1 MRRKVDSRTV
11 WSLTAIRNGKQEN
24 VDEIDNAQFYYG
36 RWQSEVAGS
45 RPKRLP
51 SGLIGIIGDYGMEHT
66 AMESGFLIS
75 MSASPVDRDG
85 WTRFVSTITVREM
98 DTSLFHDTR
107 TLFSRDGGDVDTIE
121 FVDLFNPCAGGMRMP
136 NNIWMRVDELPM
148 SSIGW
153 AMSSGLMD
161 GEKSRQT
168 DLTRWIG
175 KPKDNEVIPK
185 DILAL
190 PGPPSRAYSFDDT
203 DY

>member
-24 VDEIDNAQFYYG
+24 ADEIDNAQFYYG

-51 SGLIGIIGDYGMEHT
+51 SGLIGIIGDYGMEQT
-66 AMESGFLIS
+66 AMESGFVIS

-98 DTSLFHDTR
+98 DTRLFHDTR

-121 FVDLFNPCAGGMRMP
+121 FVDLFNPCAYRLRTG
-136 NNIWMRVDELPM
+136 
-148 SSIGW
+148 
-153 AMSSGLMD
+153 
-161 GEKSRQT
+161 
-168 DLTRWIG
+168 
-175 KPKDNEVIPK
+175 
-185 DILAL
+185 
-190 PGPPSRAYSFDDT
+190 
-203 DY
+203 

>member
-24 VDEIDNAQFYYG
+24 ADGIENAQFYYG

-51 SGLIGIIGDYGMEHT
+51 SGLIGVIGESGMEQT
-66 AMESGFLIS
+66 AMESGFVIS
-75 MSASPVDRDG
+75 MSVSPENRDY

-98 DTSLFHDTR
+98 DSRLFHDTR
-107 TLFSRDGGDVDTIE
+107 TLFSRDGGDMDTIE

-190 PGPPSRAYSFDDT
+190 PGPPSRVYSFDDT

>member
-24 VDEIDNAQFYYG
+24 AYEIDKAQFYYG

-45 RPKRLP
+45 SPKRLP
-51 SGLIGIIGDYGMEHT
+51 SGLIGMLEGTGMEQT
-66 AMESGFLIS
+66 AMESGFVIS
-75 MSASPVDRDG
+75 MSASPANRDY
-85 WTRFVSTITVREM
+85 WTRFVSTITIREM
-98 DTSLFHDTR
+98 DSRLFYDTR
-107 TLFSRDGGDVDTIE
+107 TLFSREGEGVETIE
-121 FVDLFNPCAGGMRMP
+121 FVDLFNPCAGGLRMP
-136 NNIWMRVDELPM
+136 NNIWLRVDELPM
-148 SSIGW
+148 TIIGW

-168 DLTRWIG
+168 DLTQWIG

-185 DILAL
+185 DILSL

-203 DY
+203 D

>member
-24 VDEIDNAQFYYG
+24 ADEIDNAQFYYG

-51 SGLIGIIGDYGMEHT
+51 SGLIGIIGDYGMEQT
-66 AMESGFLIS
+66 AMESGFVIS
-75 MSASPVDRDG
+75 MRASPVDRDG
-85 WTRFVSTITVREM
+85 WTRFVSTITVRE
-98 DTSLFHDTR
+98 
-107 TLFSRDGGDVDTIE
+107 TIE

-203 DY
+203 D